1 MTRLATDDS
10 SDMAMAGGI
19 LRKHHIAGSKAA
31 DRAVAGFDLDLTGKR
46 DDVLSLGNRVI
57 IT

>member
-10 SDMAMAGGI
+10 SDMAAAGGVFCQ
-19 LRKHHIAGSKAA
+19 HDVAGSKAA
-31 DRAVAGFDLDLTGKR
+31 DRAIAGFDFDLTGKR

>member
-10 SDMAMAGGI
+10 SDMAAAGRI

-31 DRAVAGFDLDLTGKR
+31 DRTIAGFDFDLTGKR

>member
-10 SDMAMAGGI
+10 SDMAAAGRI

-31 DRAVAGFDLDLTGKR
+31 DRTIAGFDFDLTGKC

>member
-10 SDMAMAGGI
+10 SDMAAAGRI

-31 DRAVAGFDLDLTGKR
+31 DRAIAGFDFDLTGKR